1 MQPTVDPNQ
10 PFSLQEID
18 HFICLLESHQLKQQK
33 ALTRVI
39 TRIRESLDLNNLIQV
54 TVTEVRQLLQ
64 VERVAV
70 FKFEPDC
77 TLYDGEFMAE
87 DVDPQW
93 NSILGQRVQEDCFV
107 QDYAIQYQSG
117 NIQAI
122 ADIDNAGLKDCYFE
136 ILERFQVRA
145 NLVVPLL
152 QDRLLW
158 GLLCL
163 HQCSGAKTWTDSE
176 IEFVKQIAEHLGV
189 AIQHSKMLM
198 QAKLQAEQQKAL
210 TAVIAR
216 IRESL
221 DLDEIFKN
229 TVTEV
234 RKLLNV
240 DRVVV
245 FRFQPES
252 DWHDGEFIAEDV
264 DEQWNSVLAKSL
276 QTNCLEEQDTINFQ
290 QGKIQAVTDVNYDQ
304 LNDCHVHILEQF
316 QIRAKLIVPL
326 FQGKFLWGLLCINQ
340 CSGIRAWA
348 EHEIEFAKQ
357 VAEQL
362 GIALQQSDYLEQ
374 MQIQSAQLANAEKQ
388 KWVAERQQIIVT
400 TINKICQSLDIKSI
414 FQTSTQE
421 IRQLFKAERVAI
433 YRFNPDW
440 SGEFVSESMAEGW
453 TALVGIF
460 PTIYDTHLQE
470 TQGGRYRNNE
480 TFAVDDIYQAGHSD
494 CHVKLLEQIEAKAY
508 AIAPIFQSDRLWGLL
523 AAYQNSSPRHWEE
536 DEISLLRQIGW
547 QLGVALQQAEYVQQV
562 QEKAGE
568 RQRALATT
576 IEKIRRSLDIDTIF
590 KTTTQEVRQLLKVER
605 VAIYRFHSDWSGEF
619 VADSIADDWTPFT
632 KAQIINENR
641 LILDGRNDQYPRNE
655 TFVPI
660 LQGEKLWGLLMAYQ
674 AFQPRYWQQEEVN
687 LLAQVG
693 VQLGIAL
700 QQAELLQQTQKQAK
714 ELALALKDLQ
724 QSQIQLIQG
733 EKLAG
738 LGQLIAG
745 IAHEINTPLGTIK
758 TAVGNMARGINE
770 ALAQLPYFCQLLN
783 STEQSKF
790 FALIEQAI
798 QQPTLVTGRQKRT
811 LKQSMTKR
819 LESYNLKDSVW
830 IADRLIDIGI
840 YGDEIE
846 PFIPLLKQD
855 YSEFILQLAYNLARL
870 PNNSRTIETAV
881 ERVTKIVVAL
891 KNYARYDNSN
901 QPYQIQIIE
910 GLETALELHQNKLK
924 HGIEVIRDY
933 QPIPPIWCFPD
944 ELIQVWTNLIHN
956 AIQAMKEQ
964 GTLTISTWE
973 EANGIKVRIIDS
985 GSGIAPE
992 IQAKIFDP
1000 FFTTKP
1006 IGEGNGL
1013 GLYICRKIIDKH
1025 QGKIEI
1031 DSQAGQTI
1039 FTVWLPFQINNAELT

>member
-10 PFSLQEID
+10 PFSLQDID
-18 HFICLLESHQLKQQK
+18 NFICLLESHKLEQQK

-39 TRIRESLDLNNLIQV
+39 TRIRESLDLENLIQV

-64 VERVAV
+64 VDRVAV
-70 FKFEPDC
+70 FRFEPNC
-77 TLYDGEFMAE
+77 ILHDGEFMAE
-87 DVDPQW
+87 DLDPQW
-93 NSILGQRVQEDCFV
+93 NSILGQRLQEECFV
-107 QDYAIQYQSG
+107 EQYAIDYQNG
-117 NIQAI
+117 KVQAI
-122 ADIDNAGLKDCYFE
+122 ADIYNSGLKECYLAL
-136 ILERFQVRA
+136 LERFQIRA

-163 HQCSGAKTWTDSE
+163 HQCNGVRVWTEHE

-198 QAKLQAEQQKAL
+198 QAKLQTEQQKAL
-210 TAVIAR
+210 TGVIAH

-221 DLDEIFKN
+221 NLDEIFN
-229 TVTEV
+229 TTVIEV

-240 DRVVV
+240 DRVAM

-252 DWHDGEFIAEDV
+252 DWNDGEFIAEDV
-264 DEQWNSVLAKSL
+264 GEQWNSMLAKSL
-276 QTNCLEEQDTINFQ
+276 HIHNLGEQDTIDFQ
-290 QGKIQAVTDVNYDQ
+290 NGTIQAVTDVNQ
-304 LNDCHVHILEQF
+304 TELKDCQVDLLEQF
-316 QIRAKLIVPL
+316 QIRANLIVPL
-326 FQGKFLWGLLCINQ
+326 LKGKLLWGLLCIHQ

-348 EHEIEFAKQ
+348 EHEIEFVKQ
-357 VAEQL
+357 IAEQL
-362 GIALQQSDYLEQ
+362 GVALQQSDYVEQ
-374 MQIQSAQLANAEKQ
+374 MQIQSVQLANAEQQ
-388 KWVAERQQIIVT
+388 KWIAERQQIICN
-400 TINKICQSLDIKSI
+400 TIQKICQSLDINII
-414 FQTSTQE
+414 FQTATQE
-421 IRQLFKAERVAI
+421 VRQLLKAERVAI
-433 YRFNPDW
+433 YRFNSDW
-440 SGEFVSESMAEGW
+440 SGNFVAESMAEGW
-453 TALVGIF
+453 TPLVGALPKIN
-460 PTIYDTHLQE
+460 DTHLQA
-470 TQGGRYRNNE
+470 TQGGRYAQNE

-494 CHVKLLEQIEAKAY
+494 CHVKLLEKFEAKAY
-508 AIAPIFQSDRLWGLL
+508 AIAPIWQSDRLWGLL
-523 AAYQNSSPRHWEE
+523 AAYQNSSPRHWQE
-536 DEISLLRQIGW
+536 DENFLLRQIGW
-547 QLGVALQQAEYVQQV
+547 QLGVALQQAEYLQQI

-632 KAQIINENR
+632 KAQMIQENR
-641 LILDGRNDQYPRNE
+641 LILENKNDQYPRNE
-655 TFVPI
+655 IFVPI

-674 AFQPRYWQQEEVN
+674 ALQPRYWQQEEVN

-700 QQAELLQQTQKQAK
+700 QQAELLQQTQKQAQ

-758 TAVGNMARGINE
+758 TAVGNMTRGINE
-770 ALAQLPYFCQLLN
+770 ALEQLPHFCQLLN

-790 FALIEQAI
+790 FALIERAI
-798 QQPTLVTGRQKRT
+798 QQPALVTGRQKRT
-811 LKQSMTKR
+811 LKQSLTKR
-819 LESYNLKDSVW
+819 LESHNLKDSVW
-830 IADRLIDIGI
+830 IAERLIDIGI

-846 PFIPLLKQD
+846 PFIPLLKQNNC
-855 YSEFILQLAYNLARL
+855 ELILQLAYNLARL
-870 PNNSRTIETAV
+870 PNNSRTIATAV
-881 ERVTKIVVAL
+881 ERVTKIIVAL

-901 QPYQIQIIE
+901 KPYQIQIVE
-910 GLETALELHQNKLK
+910 GLETALELYHNKLK
-924 HGIEVIRDY
+924 HDIEVIRDY

-964 GTLTISTWE
+964 GILTISTFE
-973 EANGIKVRIIDS
+973 EANGVKVRITDS
-985 GSGIAPE
+985 GAGILPE
-992 IQAKIFDP
+992 IQAKIFEP

-1025 QGKIEI
+1025 QGKIEL
-1031 DSQAGQTI
+1031 DSQPGQTI
-1039 FTVWLPFQINNAELT
+1039 FTVWLPFQITE